1 MYQHVLTRKKSRTRD
16 CAIDFLLK
24 CNFECIEINDVILD
38 QNFSTLTD
46 HSKKKDIKIL
56 LIETDTLML

>member
-1 MYQHVLTRKKSRTRD
+1 MYQNVLTRKKSRTRD

-46 HSKKKDIKIL
+46 HSKKGYQNSFD
-56 LIETDTLML
+56 

>member
-1 MYQHVLTRKKSRTRD
+1 MYQHVLTREKKSRTRV

-46 HSKKKDIKIL
+46 HSKKGYYNSFD
-56 LIETDTLML
+56 

>member
-1 MYQHVLTRKKSRTRD
+1 MYQHVLTSEKKSRTRV

-46 HSKKKDIKIL
+46 HSKKGYYNSFD
-56 LIETDTLML
+56 